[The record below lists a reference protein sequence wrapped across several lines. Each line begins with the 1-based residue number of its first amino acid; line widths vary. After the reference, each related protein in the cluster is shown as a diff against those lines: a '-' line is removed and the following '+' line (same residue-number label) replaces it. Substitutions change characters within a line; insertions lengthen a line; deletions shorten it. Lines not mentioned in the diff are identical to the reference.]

1 MSPNQR
7 KLLKKKNKEMIK
19 NITAILFS
27 SAIEVDDNGIII
39 KTSKGFGNFLNK
51 PFSLLE
57 QSLRKQKYQSLKIE
71 DIDEGIYN

>member
-1 MSPNQR
+1 
-7 KLLKKKNKEMIK
+7 MIK
-19 NITAILFS
+19 LITATLYS
-27 SAIEVDDNGIII
+27 SAIEVNDSGIII

-71 DIDEGIYN
+71 DVEVGNEI